1 MKTLNKIFYLISDE
15 SISTLRGQSVVLT
28 CPIDV
33 TSCGELHSVKWFKGN
48 DRVAV
53 VSGDGT
59 VENVEG
65 QYSGRWVVFNF
76 VYFGILFVEFFVF
89 NLWHKNIWA
98 ENGVEIFKVI

>member
-1 MKTLNKIFYLISDE
+1 M
-15 SISTLRGQSVVLT
+15 LT

-65 QYSGRWVVFNF
+65 QYSGR
-76 VYFGILFVEFFVF
+76 
-89 NLWHKNIWA
+89 
-98 ENGVEIFKVI
+98 